1 MDEAAKDAV
10 LGFAEF
16 QAKPAEASAEVREVA
31 HEIKNQLSICDLY
44 GEIIRKYCEKNGILM
59 KRF

>member
-31 HEIKNQLSICDLY
+31 HEIKISFPYAIYTVNYKKVL
-44 GEIIRKYCEKNGILM
+44 
-59 KRF
+59 